1 MQKALTVGA
10 YVYLGK
16 RKQYGI
22 IKEKLSDEELIV
34 KVKREVPI
42 EKGQELG

>member
-1 MQKALTVGA
+1 VEEEEVNLVSKGKHGSKEERKQRRDMQKALTVGA

-22 IKEKLSDEELIV
+22 I
-34 KVKREVPI
+34 R
-42 EKGQELG
+42 